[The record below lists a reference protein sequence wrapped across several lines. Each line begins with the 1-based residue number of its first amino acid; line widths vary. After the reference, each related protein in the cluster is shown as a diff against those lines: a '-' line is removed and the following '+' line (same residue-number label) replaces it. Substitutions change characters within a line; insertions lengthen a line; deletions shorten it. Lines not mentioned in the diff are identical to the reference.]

1 MEIKEVSFLTSS
13 QKLSQ
18 CPKPDR
24 PEYAFVGRSNVGKSS
39 LINMLSGRKKLAK
52 ISQRPGK
59 TTLINHFQVDG
70 TWYLVDLPGY
80 GYAKTSK
87 VQRGQFHQLI
97 TNYASKREN
106 LMCLFVLIDLR
117 IPPQASDMDFLR
129 FLGEA
134 QVPFCLI
141 FTKADKLSANKGK
154 KQLELFEQSLLEDWE
169 TMPPYFVTSSEDKR
183 GREEVLNYIDQLN
196 GSWVEVE

>member
-1 MEIKEVSFLTSS
+1 MEIKEVAFLTSS

-18 CPKPDR
+18 CPNPDR

-154 KQLELFEQSLLEDWE
+154 KQLALFEQTLLEDWE

-183 GREEVLNYIDQLN
+183 GREEVLNYIDELN
-196 GSWVEVE
+196 ASWVELE